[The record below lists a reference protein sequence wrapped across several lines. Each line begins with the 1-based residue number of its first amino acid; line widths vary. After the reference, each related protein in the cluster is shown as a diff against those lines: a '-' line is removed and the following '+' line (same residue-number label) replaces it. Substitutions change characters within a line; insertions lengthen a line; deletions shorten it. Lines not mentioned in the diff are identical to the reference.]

1 MCFIES
7 CVFCYVVVVF
17 KQRTAYEM
25 RISDW
30 SSDVCSSDRHDGG
43 TSWTRQL
50 DGRSLGKLLVKWYA
64 AHRPEGWDDDRYA
77 RLQAD
82 AQRFADE
89 GPDQPFL
96 DVWFAD
102 ADHGYIVGAF
112 NLLLATS
119 DGGEHWKIGRAHV

>member
-1 MCFIES
+1 
-7 CVFCYVVVVF
+7 
-17 KQRTAYEM
+17 M

-30 SSDVCSSDRHDGG
+30 SSDVCSSDLPS
-43 TSWTRQL
+43 SWTRQL
-50 DGRSLGKLLVKWYA
+50 DGRSLGKLLVRWYA

-112 NLLLATS
+112 NLVLATS
-119 DGGEHWKIGRAHV
+119 DGGEHWMPWLDRSTNPKAYHQIGRAHV